1 MHVPRSKVPKFQ
13 NLDVG
18 RNLSVKFFALLGDVD
33 RIQNFENGTL
43 RCFDAVKNQ
52 FCNQ

>member
-18 RNLSVKFFALLGDVD
+18 RNLSVKFFALLGLTEFKILKMEPYDAS
-33 RIQNFENGTL
+33 TL
-43 RCFDAVKNQ
+43 
-52 FCNQ
+52 